1 MATTVI
7 DNKVVEM
14 KFDNKDFEKNI
25 NQSMISLEKL
35 KSALNMDSAKALDNL
50 GKASNKFEL
59 NGMSNA
65 VETVQAKFSALQIV
79 GITVLQELTKSALK
93 LGSQI
98 VSGFIDPIK
107 SGGMNRALNIEQAK
121 FQLEGLGVAWSEIEK
136 DINYGVK
143 DTAYGLDAAAKAAA
157 QLTASGVTMGENMQK
172 SLRAISGVAAM
183 TNWNQEVLMLRRH
196 WQKHW
201 EQRKQQ
207 FVRW

>member
-121 FQLEGLGVAWSEIEK
+121 FQLEGLGIRS
-136 DINYGVK
+136 
-143 DTAYGLDAAAKAAA
+143 
-157 QLTASGVTMGENMQK
+157 
-172 SLRAISGVAAM
+172 
-183 TNWNQEVLMLRRH
+183 
-196 WQKHW
+196 
-201 EQRKQQ
+201 RK
-207 FVRW
+207 VPDGGITV